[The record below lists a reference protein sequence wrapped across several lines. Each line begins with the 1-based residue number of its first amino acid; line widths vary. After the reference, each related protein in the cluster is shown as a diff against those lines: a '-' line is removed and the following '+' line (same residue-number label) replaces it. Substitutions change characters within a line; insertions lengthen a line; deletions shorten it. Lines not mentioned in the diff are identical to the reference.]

1 MNAFDDMLSQYKAT
15 TTEEKNNALREV
27 MQQITL
33 AGLSRSDFFEKAA
46 FYGGTCL
53 RLFYNLP
60 RFSEDMDF
68 SLLQV
73 NKDFDLRNYFPY
85 IRDEFLSMGKT
96 VELSKKEKPKK
107 TNIESAF
114 LKDTSQ
120 FYDIKFQT
128 AKQVK
133 IKIEV
138 DTSPPLDFETE
149 NKLLLQ
155 PFSFNVRCFTL
166 PCLFAGKVHAFLFR
180 NWKIRVKGRDWFDFE
195 WYIKNK
201 VPLNL
206 KHFIARAKQFGDTG
220 GKIKDEKDLKL
231 ALANII
237 KSVDINAV
245 KNDVTPFLK
254 NPHSTEIWSEDYFLE
269 LVGILTGIPPYSYFH
284 M

>member
-1 MNAFDDMLSQYKAT
+1 MNAFDNMLSQYKAA

-27 MQQITL
+27 MQQVVL

-53 RLFYNLP
+53 RLFYDLP

-68 SLLQV
+68 SLLQA
-73 NKDFDLRNYFPY
+73 NENFDLQNYFPF
-85 IRDEFLSMGKT
+85 IKDEFLSMGKS
-96 VELSKKEKPKK
+96 VELSKKEKQKS

-138 DTSPPLDFETE
+138 DILPPLNFETE

-155 PFSFNVRCFTL
+155 PFSFNARCFTL
-166 PCLFAGKVHAFLFR
+166 PSLFAGKVHAFLFR
-180 NWKIRVKGRDWFDFE
+180 NWQNRVKGRDWFDFE
-195 WYIKNK
+195 WYVRNK
-201 VPLNL
+201 VPFDL
-206 KHFIARAKQFGDTG
+206 KHFMARAKQFGDAD
-220 GKIKDEKDLKL
+220 GKIKDENSLKI
-231 ALANII
+231 ALAKRI

-245 KNDVTPFLK
+245 KKDVTPFLK
-254 NPHSTEIWSEDYFLE
+254 NPSSIKIWSEDYFLE
-269 LVGILTGIPPYSYFH
+269 LVKVL
-284 M
+284 

>member
-1 MNAFDDMLSQYKAT
+1 MNAFDNMLSQYKAT

-27 MQQITL
+27 MQQVVL

-53 RLFYNLP
+53 RLFYDLP

-68 SLLQV
+68 SLLQA
-73 NKDFDLRNYFPY
+73 NENFDLQNYFPF
-85 IRDEFLSMGKT
+85 IRDEFLSMGKS
-96 VELSKKEKPKK
+96 VELSKKEKQKK

-128 AKQVK
+128 TKQVK

-138 DTSPPLDFETE
+138 DILPPLNFETE

-155 PFSFNVRCFTL
+155 PFSFNARCFTL
-166 PCLFAGKVHAFLFR
+166 PSLFAGKVHAFLFR

-195 WYIKNK
+195 WYVQNK
-201 VPLNL
+201 IPLDL
-206 KHFIARAKQFGDTG
+206 KHFTARAKQFGDTE
-220 GKIKDEKDLKL
+220 GKIKDEKSLKI
-231 ALANII
+231 ALAEII
-237 KSVDINAV
+237 KSVNINAV
-245 KNDVTPFLK
+245 KSDVMPFLK
-254 NPHSTEIWSEDYFLE
+254 NSQNTKIWSEDYFLE
-269 LVGILTGIPPYSYFH
+269 LVERVNIQI
-284 M
+284 

>member
-1 MNAFDDMLSQYKAT
+1 MNAFDNMLFQYKAAT
-15 TTEEKNNALREV
+15 IEEKNNALREV
-27 MQQITL
+27 MQQIVL
-33 AGLSRSDFFEKAA
+33 AGLSRSDFFEKAV

-68 SLLQV
+68 SLLQT
-73 NKDFDLRNYFPY
+73 NENFDLRNYFPF
-85 IRDEFLSMGKT
+85 IRDEFLSMGKS
-96 VELSKKEKPKK
+96 VELSRKEKSKK

-128 AKQVK
+128 IKQVK

-138 DTSPPLDFETE
+138 DILPLLNFETE

-155 PFSFNVRCFTL
+155 PFSFNARCFTL

-180 NWKIRVKGRDWFDFE
+180 NWKMRVKGRDWFDFE
-195 WYIKNK
+195 WYVQNK

-206 KHFIARAKQFGDTG
+206 KHFMARAKQFGDPD
-220 GKIKDEKDLKL
+220 GKINDEISLKF
-231 ALANII
+231 ALEKRI

-245 KNDVTPFLK
+245 KNDVMPFLK
-254 NPHSTEIWSEDYFLE
+254 EPRRTKIWSRDYFLE
-269 LVGILTGIPPYSYFH
+269 LVRGINFSPS
-284 M
+284 

>member
-68 SLLQV
+68 SLLQE
-73 NKDFDLRNYFPY
+73 NKNFDLQNYFSF

-138 DTSPPLDFETE
+138 DILPPLNFETE

-180 NWKIRVKGRDWFDFE
+180 NWKMRVKGRDWFDFE

-201 VPLNL
+201 IPLNI

-220 GKIKDEKDLKL
+220 GKIKDEKHLKL
-231 ALANII
+231 ALANTI

-254 NPHSTEIWSEDYFLE
+254 NPNSTEIWSEDYFLE
-269 LVGILTGIPPYSYFH
+269 LVERLLVC
-284 M
+284 

>member
-1 MNAFDDMLSQYKAT
+1 MNAFDNMLFQYKAAT
-15 TTEEKNNALREV
+15 IEEKNNALREV
-27 MQQITL
+27 MQQIVL
-33 AGLSRSDFFEKAA
+33 AGLSRSDFFEKAV

-68 SLLQV
+68 SLLQT
-73 NKDFDLRNYFPY
+73 NENFDLRNYFPF
-85 IRDEFLSMGKT
+85 IRDEFLSMGKS
-96 VELSKKEKPKK
+96 VELSKKEKTKK

-128 AKQVK
+128 IKQVK

-138 DTSPPLDFETE
+138 DILPPLNFETE

-155 PFSFNVRCFTL
+155 PFSFNARCFTL
-166 PCLFAGKVHAFLFR
+166 PSLFAGKVHAFLFR
-180 NWKIRVKGRDWFDFE
+180 NWKMRVKGRDWFDFE
-195 WYIKNK
+195 WYVQNK

-206 KHFIARAKQFGDTG
+206 KHFMARAEQFGDSD
-220 GKIKDEKDLKL
+220 GKINDEISLKF
-231 ALANII
+231 ALEKRI

-245 KNDVTPFLK
+245 KNDVMPFLK
-254 NPHSTEIWSEDYFLE
+254 EPRCTKIWSRDYFLE
-269 LVGILTGIPPYSYFH
+269 LVRGINFSLS
-284 M
+284 